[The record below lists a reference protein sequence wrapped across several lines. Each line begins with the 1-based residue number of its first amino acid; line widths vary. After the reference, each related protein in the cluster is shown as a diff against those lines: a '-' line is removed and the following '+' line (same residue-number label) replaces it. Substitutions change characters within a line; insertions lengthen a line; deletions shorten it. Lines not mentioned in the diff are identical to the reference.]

1 MPRPLT
7 DREWAGAL
15 ALAGV
20 VLLVI
25 GASLVALPL
34 GCLVAGLLALTAARR
49 LI

>member
-1 MPRPLT
+1 MPHLT
-7 DREWAGAL
+7 EREYAWAL
-15 ALAGV
+15 TLAGV

-34 GCLVAGLLALTAARR
+34 GFLVAGALALVAARR

>member
-1 MPRPLT
+1 MPRLT
-7 DREWAGAL
+7 EREYAAAL

-25 GASLVALPL
+25 GASLIALPL
-34 GCLVAGLLALTAARR
+34 GFIVAGALALIAARR